1 MNLVINFTISIILS
15 IIDLYLIDFY
25 LKNTL
30 NNYIKQINN
39 ITKKII
45 YIFSFLLLLSSYIE
59 IKSYPI
65 TICIYYI
72 IINLMLFKYSTNF
85 KNKIQTTTILI
96 LFNLVIHISIIS
108 FFTWIFN
115 IPISNYYFNYFIS
128 YKTFVKLIE
137 KYLFWICLIKYF
149 NVMSKRNFHYF
160 KMLTIILIIYLL
172 MVVIVGNKELFYFP
186 GIGRTFVFVMIV
198 SIASLIFFD
207 RYQVKHE
214 IIEREQAITTQ
225 NILKEKEYLN
235 KYNDSIDEIRT
246 MRHDMHNTLH
256 IIHGYLEAEQ
266 TSEATEY
273 VSHLLGI
280 MNNSSALVHVG
291 IPCIDSVFDD
301 KLKMMNKKNIKY
313 TEHIAHVNIGCIERN
328 SLAILIGLALDNA
341 IEAAEKVEHN
351 RFIKVEMKNSQQYL
365 ILRITNSIILGTRPN
380 FYKTSKLTDSM
391 NHGFGV
397 KEIKHIA
404 SQYNG
409 DVKYKTN
416 DDNVILKVILNISE
430 KEDQS

>member
-1 MNLVINFTISIILS
+1 MCFLS
-15 IIDLYLIDFY
+15 IIIYILLIISNTIINNYLVILTLFIICMLMMKYLIFP
-25 LKNTL
+25 N
-30 NNYIKQINN
+30 NNYSIKN
-39 ITKKII
+39 
-45 YIFSFLLLLSSYIE
+45 
-59 IKSYPI
+59 
-65 TICIYYI
+65 
-72 IINLMLFKYSTNF
+72 
-85 KNKIQTTTILI
+85 
-96 LFNLVIHISIIS
+96 IIS
-108 FFTWIFN
+108 FIFLRVLIYLCINLFFSWLFN
-115 IPISNYYFNYFIS
+115 IPFITSTYHYFFSYTLLVNFIERYILFIFTSYHSNNILPVF
-128 YKTFVKLIE
+128 
-137 KYLFWICLIKYF
+137 
-149 NVMSKRNFHYF
+149 RNF
-160 KMLTIILIIYLL
+160 KIISILLFIYLCITIL
-172 MVVIVGNKELFYFP
+172 YNNNALFYFP
-186 GIGRTFVFVMIV
+186 DVGRTFIFVVIV

>member
-1 MNLVINFTISIILS
+1 LS
-15 IIDLYLIDFY
+15 
-25 LKNTL
+25 KN
-30 NNYIKQINN
+30 K
-39 ITKKII
+39 
-45 YIFSFLLLLSSYIE
+45 IFSFRIF
-59 IKSYPI
+59 K
-65 TICIYYI
+65 TI
-72 IINLMLFKYSTNF
+72 
-85 KNKIQTTTILI
+85 
-96 LFNLVIHISIIS
+96 
-108 FFTWIFN
+108 
-115 IPISNYYFNYFIS
+115 
-128 YKTFVKLIE
+128 
-137 KYLFWICLIKYF
+137 
-149 NVMSKRNFHYF
+149 
-160 KMLTIILIIYLL
+160 TIILFIYFGIVIIKDS
-172 MVVIVGNKELFYFP
+172 NTLFYFP
-186 GIGRTFVFVMIV
+186 HIGRTFVFVMIV

-273 VSHLLGI
+273 VCHLLGI
-280 MNNSSALVHVG
+280 MNNSSALVHIG

-301 KLKMMNKKNIKY
+301 KLKIMNKKNIKY

-365 ILRITNSIILGTRPN
+365 ILRITNSIILGSRPN

-409 DVKYKTN
+409 DVKYDTN
-416 DDNVILKVILNISE
+416 DDNVILKVILNTSE

>member
-1 MNLVINFTISIILS
+1 MFFFSWLFDISVPIFYFHFSIPYSTLVLIIERYVLFITISIYSRKTILENFNIIKIAS
-15 IIDLYLIDFY
+15 IILYIYFSI
-25 LKNTL
+25 T
-30 NNYIKQINN
+30 IVINN
-39 ITKKII
+39 
-45 YIFSFLLLLSSYIE
+45 
-59 IKSYPI
+59 KS
-65 TICIYYI
+65 
-72 IINLMLFKYSTNF
+72 
-85 KNKIQTTTILI
+85 
-96 LFNLVIHISIIS
+96 
-108 FFTWIFN
+108 
-115 IPISNYYFNYFIS
+115 
-128 YKTFVKLIE
+128 
-137 KYLFWICLIKYF
+137 
-149 NVMSKRNFHYF
+149 
-160 KMLTIILIIYLL
+160 
-172 MVVIVGNKELFYFP
+172 LFYFP
-186 GIGRTFVFVMIV
+186 NIGRTFLFIVIV
-198 SIASLIFFD
+198 SIASLILFD

-273 VSHLLGI
+273 VCHLLGI

-313 TEHIAHVNIGCIERN
+313 TEYIAHVNIGCIERN
-328 SLAILIGLALDNA
+328 SLAILIGLALDNT
-341 IEAAEKVEHN
+341 IEAAEKVEDN

-365 ILRITNSIILGTRPN
+365 ILRITNSIILGSRPN
-380 FYKTSKLTDSM
+380 FCKTSKLTDSM

>member
-1 MNLVINFTISIILS
+1 MNLLMNLIIGSLLS
-15 IIDLYLIDFY
+15 IIDLYLITIYFDINIISIF
-25 LKNTL
+25 KMKIGIFK
-30 NNYIKQINN
+30 YIIL
-39 ITKKII
+39 
-45 YIFSFLLLLSSYIE
+45 IFSIFLLMLANSI
-59 IKSYPI
+59 IKAYPI
-65 TICIYYI
+65 TILFTFLSI
-72 IINLMLFKYSTNF
+72 ILLLTICKGTFKENTKQIILF
-85 KNKIQTTTILI
+85 LI
-96 LFNLVIHISIIS
+96 LKIFLTVSITLTFS
-108 FFTWIFN
+108 WIFN
-115 IPISNYYFNYFIS
+115 ISLSTIYFHHFIS
-128 YKTFVKLIE
+128 YTVLIYFIE
-137 KYLFWICLIKYF
+137 KYVFYICIILL
-149 NVMSKRNFHYF
+149 SKNKIFSFRIF
-160 KMLTIILIIYLL
+160 KTITIILFIYFGIVIIKDS
-172 MVVIVGNKELFYFP
+172 NTLFYFP
-186 GIGRTFVFVMIV
+186 HIGRTFVFVMIV

-273 VSHLLGI
+273 VCHLLGI
-280 MNNSSALVHVG
+280 MNNSSALVHIG

-301 KLKMMNKKNIKY
+301 KLKIMNKKNIKY

-365 ILRITNSIILGTRPN
+365 ILRITNSIILGSRPN

-409 DVKYKTN
+409 DVKYDTN
-416 DDNVILKVILNISE
+416 DDNVILKVILNTSE